1 MYNMFRLAGDAL
13 HLLALVILFG
23 KINQHQS
30 CAGGAQFMRLHV
42 CVYGVW
48 LSHGQTL
55 EVG

>member
-1 MYNMFRLAGDAL
+1 MFRLAGDAL